1 MSISVAELSGWL
13 RRSAMAIPSESSMR
27 KLLMIG
33 LGLCALGA
41 LWKAEEEEDG
51 VAIALSP
58 FLAALA
64 IETGIF
70 LLRRHQGSLL
80 GAVRP
85 AYRD

>member
-1 MSISVAELSGWL
+1 
-13 RRSAMAIPSESSMR
+13 MR
-27 KLLMIG
+27 KLLAIG

-41 LWKAEEEEDG
+41 LWKVEDEEDG
-51 VAIALSP
+51 IAIALSP

-64 IETGIF
+64 IEAGIF

-85 AYRD
+85 VYRD

>member
-1 MSISVAELSGWL
+1 
-13 RRSAMAIPSESSMR
+13 MR

-41 LWKAEEEEDG
+41 WWKVEDEEDG
-51 VAIALSP
+51 SVVALSP

-64 IETGIF
+64 IEAGIF

-80 GAVRP
+80 GSVGPSR
-85 AYRD
+85 R

>member
-1 MSISVAELSGWL
+1 
-13 RRSAMAIPSESSMR
+13 MR
-27 KLLMIG
+27 KMLMIG

-51 VAIALSP
+51 AAVALSP

-64 IETGIF
+64 IEAGIF
-70 LLRRHQGSLL
+70 LLRRHQGGLL

-85 AYRD
+85 VRD